1 MRGDP
6 GRAIP
11 VFERG
16 LVVTRMADIPILFP
30 FIAAPLGAAYTLAG
44 RAHDALPLLEQA
56 MRQATSLKLF
66 ADRALWLT
74 WLGEALAAVGQV
86 DRAGKQAAE
95 AVTLAGLHGE
105 RGNQAYARRL
115 AAEVAARREP
125 PDFDSALDEYG
136 DALRVSTEL
145 GMRPLAARCR
155 LGLAVTHYRMGERAA
170 ARTEVAAAAEAL
182 REMGMV
188 HWLSRAEALESE
200 LRG

>member
-1 MRGDP
+1 M
-6 GRAIP
+6 
-11 VFERG
+11 
-16 LVVTRMADIPILFP
+16 
-30 FIAAPLGAAYTLAG
+30 
-44 RAHDALPLLEQA
+44 
-56 MRQATSLKLF
+56 
-66 ADRALWLT
+66 
-74 WLGEALAAVGQV
+74 GQV
-86 DRAGKQAAE
+86 DRAGKQAAQ

-155 LGLAVTHYRMGERAA
+155 LGLAVAHYRMGERAA

-188 HWLSRAEALESE
+188 HWLGRAEALESE